1 MPHPTTMVKFVAME
15 KIHIGQHLELTIDR
29 YAFGGKG
36 IAHLSTS
43 KGDKVVFVQNA
54 LPGQKV
60 RAKVVKNKKRY
71 IECKMVSVIERAPKE
86 KDTPY
91 QDIPGAPYSHLPVEV
106 QKELKIESA
115 FDLYERIGQVQD
127 VASLM
132 DEWIDAPSFWHYRN
146 KMEYSFSS
154 INSNPETDVESDQFS
169 LGFKRRGT
177 WWAVENLNADS
188 GLFDA
193 DFENNL
199 VKLRLYLEQTG
210 LRAWNPRKREGYF
223 KNLVVRKSFA
233 QNALMLSIVTA
244 ADPDNKFDDGEFVR
258 KCLELFGER
267 VSGIFHAV
275 NDSPGDRSSIDD
287 AHFELLYGE
296 PVLIEKLHGLE
307 FEIGIKS
314 FFQPNPLCAEK
325 LYAKAMSYLTTDSEM
340 EDNKVLLDLF
350 CGTGTLAQLMAKAFP
365 GKSIIGVDIESS
377 SIEDAIRNASRN
389 NIPGLKFHQGDVGQ
403 FLFHHPDLKGQIGA
417 AILDP
422 PRAGIAP
429 KTLRKVIRL
438 EAPRLVYISCNPAT
452 QARDCEALAEAGYQ
466 LKKLSFADQF
476 PHTAHVEA
484 VALFEK
490 E

>member
-1 MPHPTTMVKFVAME
+1 ME
-15 KIHIGQHLELTIDR
+15 KIHIGQHLELVIDR

-36 IAHLSTS
+36 ITHLETE
-43 KGDKVVFVQNA
+43 KGDKIVFVQNA

-60 RAKVVKNKKRY
+60 RAKVVKSKKRY
-71 IECKMVSVIERAPKE
+71 IECKLVNVIERAPGE
-86 KDTPY
+86 KNTPY
-91 QDIPGAPYSHLPVEV
+91 QDIPGAPYAHLPVEA
-106 QKELKIESA
+106 QKELKMESA
-115 FDLYERIGQVQD
+115 LDLYQRIGKVEN
-127 VASLM
+127 VASLF
-132 DEWIDAPSFWHYRN
+132 DEWIDAPSVWHYRN

-154 INSNPETDVESDQFS
+154 INSNPETDLESDQFS
-169 LGFKRRGT
+169 LGFKRRGS

-199 VKLRLYLEQTG
+199 IKLRQYLEQTG
-210 LRAWNPRKREGYF
+210 LEAWNPRKREGYF
-223 KNLVVRKSFA
+223 KNLVVRKSFS
-233 QNALMLSIVTA
+233 QNALMLNLITA
-244 ADPDNKFDDGEFVR
+244 ADPENLFDDGEFVR
-258 KCLELFGER
+258 KCLELFGNR
-267 VSGIFHAV
+267 VSGIYHAV
-275 NDSPGDRSSIDD
+275 NNSTGDRSSIDD

-296 PVLIEKLHGLE
+296 PIIVEKLHGLE

-314 FFQPNPLCAEK
+314 FFQPNPMCAEK
-325 LYAKAMSYLTTDSEM
+325 LYAKAMSYMTAESEVE
-340 EDNKVLLDLF
+340 EDKVLLDLF
-350 CGTGTLAQLMAKAFP
+350 CGTGTLAQLMAKEFP
-365 GKSIIGVDIESS
+365 GRQIIGVDIESS
-377 SIEDAIRNASRN
+377 AIEDARRNANRN
-389 NIPGLKFHQGDVGQ
+389 HIPGLNFHTGDVGQ
-403 FLFHHPDLKGQIGA
+403 FLFHHPDLKGKIGA

-438 EAPRLVYISCNPAT
+438 EAPKLVYISCNPAT

-490 E
+490 V